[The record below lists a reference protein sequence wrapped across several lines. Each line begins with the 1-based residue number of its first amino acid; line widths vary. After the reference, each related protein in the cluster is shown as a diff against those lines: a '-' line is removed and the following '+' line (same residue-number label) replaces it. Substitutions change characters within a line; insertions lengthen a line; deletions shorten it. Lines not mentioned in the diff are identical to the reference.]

1 MEKRWKNY
9 LQVKHTKNI
18 ILFIFLFKKFTD
30 SLSGENSNF
39 SLVSYGLVIFLDII
53 FAFVW
58 TIVNQLT
65 TPPTTSED
73 EDAGGSG
80 LKVGLFAAAFFTHL
94 LTGLGLVLLDRAYKT
109 ECDSQNVRQ
118 FTNDAKKVC
127 LFKKIW
133 RTRVLIKNVLMC
145 FCCRLMGKRSHY
157 TNAYSPIM

>member
-1 MEKRWKNY
+1 M
-9 LQVKHTKNI
+9 QVKHTKNI

-65 TPPTTSED
+65 TPPTTSE

-80 LKVGLFAAAFFTHL
+80 LKMGLFAAAFFTHL

-118 FTNDAKKVC
+118 FTNDAKKS
-127 LFKKIW
+127 LLIQKKYGEQE
-133 RTRVLIKNVLMC
+133 
-145 FCCRLMGKRSHY
+145 F
-157 TNAYSPIM
+157 

>member
-1 MEKRWKNY
+1 M
-9 LQVKHTKNI
+9 QVKHTKNI
-18 ILFIFLFKKFTD
+18 ILFIFLLKKFTD

-65 TPPTTSED
+65 TPPTTSE

-118 FTNDAKKVC
+118 FTNDAKK
-127 LFKKIW
+127 F
-133 RTRVLIKNVLMC
+133 
-145 FCCRLMGKRSHY
+145 
-157 TNAYSPIM
+157 AYSKKYGEQEF